1 MRIICSKN
9 DLLDGISTVQK
20 AVTGKTT
27 LPILEG
33 ILINAKKGQLLLTA
47 TDLDLGIE
55 TRIPCEIFREG
66 SVVLNSRLFGEIIRK
81 LPDTEVEIQVDGS
94 NKAAILCGKSKFNLV
109 GQDPGEYPELP
120 SINENTMY
128 SIPQDLL
135 KDMIRQTIFAA
146 AQDETRPILT
156 GVLFEVKDGVLS
168 MVALDAYRLALRRSH
183 IGSQS
188 TISSVIPGKTLNEV
202 GKILMPSEEEVAITF
217 TSNHILFTING
228 TRVISRLLDGEFINY
243 RQIIPEEYKLRVK
256 VNSREL
262 LDSIERASLLA
273 KEGKTNLI
281 KMDIKEGLMVITSNS
296 HLGNVYEEVPVST
309 EGGELQI
316 AFNSKYFIDVLKII
330 DVEDVYLELSSSV
343 SPCLVK
349 TEDGND
355 YTYLILPVRQ
365 SLTKNKPVA
374 YGLILMHIFMLLWK

>member
-1 MRIICSKN
+1 M
-9 DLLDGISTVQK
+9 
-20 AVTGKTT
+20 
-27 LPILEG
+27 
-33 ILINAKKGQLLLTA
+33 
-47 TDLDLGIE
+47 
-55 TRIPCEIFREG
+55 
-66 SVVLNSRLFGEIIRK
+66 
-81 LPDTEVEIQVDGS
+81 EVEIQVDGS
-94 NKAAILCGKSKFNLV
+94 YNTAILCGKSKFNLV

-120 SINENTMY
+120 SISENSMY

-135 KDMIRQTIFAA
+135 KNMIRQTIFAA
-146 AQDETRPILT
+146 AQDETRPMLT
-156 GVLFEVKDGVLS
+156 GVLIEVKDGVLS

-183 IGSQS
+183 IDSQS
-188 TISSVIPGKTLNEV
+188 TISAVIPGKTLNEV
-202 GKILMPSEEEVAITF
+202 GKILMSSEEEAAITF
-217 TSNHILFTING
+217 TTNHILFTIDR

-281 KMDIKEGLMVITSNS
+281 KMDVKDGLMAITSNS
-296 HLGNVYEEVPVST
+296 QLGNVYEEVPVSI

-330 DVEDVYLELSSSV
+330 DVEEVYLELSSSV

-349 TEDGND
+349 TGDRND
-355 YTYLILPVRQ
+355 YTYLILPVR
-365 SLTKNKPVA
+365 
-374 YGLILMHIFMLLWK
+374 LIAH